1 MLSAHG
7 LIVANIRGQWY
18 DVASNMRGEFNGRQK
33 LIRDENHFAFY
44 IHCFTHQ
51 LQLVVVVVTKCCS
64 SIDDFFDNL
73 IHMMSHQQYEIQN
86 FKMINLIHM
95 ISILNSV
102 FTIVLYAMR
111 WTKQDLIYICF
122 KKI

>member
-7 LIVANIRGQWY
+7 LIAANIRGQWY

-64 SIDDFFDNL
+64 SIDDFFDYVTSIVSSSSASYKRKDLLLHTHQLNL
-73 IHMMSHQQYEIQN
+73 LSKLDNRQIHSGRGKE
-86 FKMINLIHM
+86 
-95 ISILNSV
+95 
-102 FTIVLYAMR
+102 
-111 WTKQDLIYICF
+111 
-122 KKI
+122 